1 MEQVEKLMELLQCTE
16 EQAKDIIACDKEI
29 DKMTVAQCE
38 SDLSKDQKA
47 VAKQYRQGDR
57 KPTVYN
63 FSTRE
68 RKADNDKGKLIH
80 LLADCLCMVTA
91 NENDLTVTN
100 AERQI
105 DFVYNGRKFR
115 VVLSCPRG

>member
-1 MEQVEKLMELLQCTE
+1 MTLKEQV
-16 EQAKDIIACDKEI
+16 

-68 RKADNDKGKLIH
+68 RKADNDKGELIAM
-80 LLADCLCMVTA
+80 LVESLTPKVDNLVI
-91 NENDLTVTN
+91 ENKERELTFSFN
-100 AERQI
+100 
-105 DFVYNGRKFR
+105 DRKFKI
-115 VVLSCPRG
+115 VLSAPRS

>member
-1 MEQVEKLMELLQCTE
+1 MELLGCNE
-16 EQAKDIIACDKEI
+16 EQAKQVIADDQAI
-29 DKMTVAQCE
+29 DKGVKLFE
-38 SDLSKDQKA
+38 LSAEQQK
-47 VAKQYRQGDR
+47 VSKKYRQGDR

-63 FSTRE
+63 FDTRE
-68 RKADNDKGKLIH
+68 RKTDLDKARLVE
-80 LLADCLCMVTA
+80 LLASAIGMVTA

-115 VVLSCPRG
+115 VVLSAPRK

>member
-29 DKMTVAQCE
+29 DKMTVSQCE
-38 SDLSKDQKA
+38 SDLSKEQKA

-68 RKADNDKGKLIH
+68 RKADNDKGKLIEM
-80 LLADCLCMVTA
+80 LASTINLITDQEPTI
-91 NENDLTVTN
+91 TN

-115 VVLSCPRG
+115 VILSCPRN

>member
-1 MEQVEKLMELLQCTE
+1 MEQQVERLMELLECSE
-16 EQAKDIIACDKEI
+16 EQARDLVAYDQQV
-29 DKMTVAQCE
+29 DKMTVSQCE
-38 SDLSKDQKA
+38 SDLSKEQKA

-68 RKADNDKGKLIH
+68 RKADNDKGKLIEM
-80 LLADCLCMVTA
+80 LASTINLITDQEPTI
-91 NENDLTVTN
+91 TN

-115 VVLSCPRG
+115 VVLSAPRS

>member
-1 MEQVEKLMELLQCTE
+1 MEQVEKLMELLECSE
-16 EQAKDIIACDKEI
+16 EQAKEIIAYDQEV
-29 DKMTVAQCE
+29 DKMTVTQCE

-68 RKADNDKGKLIH
+68 RKADNDKGKLIEM
-80 LLADCLCMVTA
+80 LASAINLVT
-91 NENDLTVTN
+91 EQEPTITN

>member
-1 MEQVEKLMELLQCTE
+1 MEQVEKLMELLECSE
-16 EQAKDIIACDKEI
+16 EQAKEIIAYDQEV
-29 DKMTVAQCE
+29 DKMTVTQCE
-38 SDLSKDQKA
+38 SDLSKEQKA

-68 RKADNDKGKLIH
+68 RKADNDKGKLIEM
-80 LLADCLCMVTA
+80 LASAINLVTDQ
-91 NENDLTVTN
+91 EPTITN

>member
-47 VAKQYRQGDR
+47 FAKNLA
-57 KPTVYN
+57 KEFN
-63 FSTRE
+63 
-68 RKADNDKGKLIH
+68 GKISAYESKSLI
-80 LLADCLCMVTA
+80 
-91 NENDLTVTN
+91 
-100 AERQI
+100 
-105 DFVYNGRKFR
+105 
-115 VVLSCPRG
+115 